1 MQAHAVNPAT
11 RHSAQPLL
19 QGRARRGAECQA
31 TSSGGSPHR
40 QQKRR
45 ARQPG
50 LFEVKV
56 VTPPPKSLGIYAL
69 PPLTHTGEEIEVDG
83 QGYVG
88 KLTTVVVQFKLQQ
101 GKYARDHSRLEVQPT
116 GRYFLNLSLENALR
130 GRLIEAGDQD

>member
-50 LFEVKV
+50 LFEV
-56 VTPPPKSLGIYAL
+56 TPPPKSLGIYAL

-88 KLTTVVVQFKLQQ
+88 KCVRLMWLQ
-101 GKYARDHSRLEVQPT
+101 
-116 GRYFLNLSLENALR
+116 LSIYHEKCPAKELSGLLCSNAMC
-130 GRLIEAGDQD
+130 IMATWP